1 MSRRSAKPFSLCN
14 KPRGAV
20 SRDKIVEKIEYYNR
34 RTRNCLGVVESH
46 RLLKIGHQAG
56 DFERYPKNPE
66 KISMHTADISEL
78 MKKSFEDYR
87 LDGIEIDIRMDH
99 GNVIDKAV
107 KDIYVVH
114 DKLESP
120 LGPYP
125 TSYLKRN
132 TLRNVLKGFIEAKYH
147 EKNKHIY
154 IEIKCD
160 DSEGLDS
167 RDKAGISGALDVID
181 EVVKSYPAG
190 KAEAIYR
197 HIALASFN
205 YKALERIDRL
215 CNGQHDLFL
224 IVASNR
230 LVGWLAIKTIYP
242 HFNYLG
248 KRLKKV
254 LSTSEF
260 LKGAWFDPCAVNHF
274 GGIFNGINRE
284 REENLLLKPLKVFI
298 STYLLQK
305 EDYFDRLESEREK
318 LRHVEGLFFE
328 MKSHI

>member
-14 KPRGAV
+14 KPRGALL
-20 SRDKIVEKIEYYNR
+20 RDKIVEEIEFYNK
-34 RTRNCLGVVESH
+34 RTKKCLGVDESR

-66 KISMHTADISEL
+66 KISMDTVDISDL
-78 MKKSFEDYR
+78 MKKSFEDYG
-87 LDGIEIDIRMDH
+87 LDGIEIDLQMDH

-120 LGPYP
+120 LGPYA

-132 TLRNVLKGFIEAKYH
+132 TLREVLKGFIEAKYH
-147 EKNKHIY
+147 KKNKHIY

-160 DSEGLDS
+160 DSERLDNQ
-167 RDKAGISGALDVID
+167 DKTAISGTLDVID
-181 EVVKSYPAG
+181 EVVKRYPAG
-190 KAEAIYR
+190 EAEAICR

-205 YKALERIDRL
+205 YKALDRTDRL

-230 LVGWLAIKTIYP
+230 IIGWLAIKTIYP
-242 HFNYLG
+242 HFNFFG

-274 GGIFNGINRE
+274 GSIFNGINKE
-284 REENLLLKPLKVFI
+284 REKNLLLKPLKVFV

-328 MKSHI
+328 IKSPV